1 LIVSAVR
8 PEVIQGEA
16 GRRERLALA
25 VDGDQEL
32 GVVGIAVRKGRGACL
47 VAGTVRTGREL
58 GTVVTTAAR

>member
-16 GRRERLALA
+16 GRRQRLALA

-32 GVVGIAVRKGRGACL
+32 GIVGIAVQEGRGACL
-47 VAGTVRTGREL
+47 VAGVVRAEREL
-58 GTVVTTAAR
+58 GAGVTTAAH